1 MWIEKL
7 VIRKAEK
14 KLLPYRKQA
23 NLVKQEYFDQYQ
35 IYLPQITTLY
45 TQTTHWHGTGRYHY
59 QYQNKSRYEAV
70 CTDNITDILEAILK
84 TNGLEPHLDPWI
96 NSGGK
101 TVSLATVRMHARAFA
116 RIHAVDNETLV
127 YELGSI
133 KYWLRFYFV
142 LLFVWLVTNLWS
154 HRYFI
159 RDTLRVSFS
168 KDVQNWASAIR
179 KPHNEKVVSI
189 FDIFRGD
196 IPTSDIKGNYPVLIG
211 VTTNP
216 KHLIDT
222 IPLTRKVEQRS
233 LQPITL
239 NMFTHLEVPLQNIS
253 ETEKLLKEHNIPL
266 PVIPIEFGDIYLANE
281 PLEKLAFS

>member
-7 VIRKAEK
+7 IIKNAET

-23 NLVKQEYFDQYQ
+23 DLVKKEFIDQYQ
-35 IYLPQITTLY
+35 KYLPQITTLY
-45 TQTTHWHGTGRYHY
+45 TQTTHWHGTGKYHY
-59 QYQNKSRYEAV
+59 QHQDGSRYDAV
-70 CTDNITDILEAILK
+70 KIDETIDILTAILK
-84 TNGLEPHLDPWI
+84 SGGLEPHYDPWI

-116 RIHAVDNETLV
+116 RIHAVENETLV

-142 LLFVWLVTNLWS
+142 LLFVWLVTSLWS
-154 HRYFI
+154 QRRFI
-159 RDTLRVSFS
+159 QDTLRASFS

-179 KPHNEKVVSI
+179 KPHNKKVVSI

-196 IPTSDIKGNYPVLIG
+196 IPTSDIQGNYPVLFG
-211 VTTNP
+211 VATNP
-216 KHLIDT
+216 KDLIDT

-233 LQPITL
+233 LQPIAL
-239 NMFTHLEVPLQNIS
+239 NMFTHLEVPLQNIR
-253 ETEKLLKEHNIPL
+253 ETETLLKECNVLL

>member
-7 VIRKAEK
+7 IIRKAEK

-23 NLVKQEYFDQYQ
+23 ELVKKEFIDQYQ
-35 IYLPQITTLY
+35 EYLLQITTLY

-59 QYQNKSRYEAV
+59 QHQNESRYEAV
-70 CTDNITDILEAILK
+70 CTDNITDVLEAILK

-116 RIHAVDNETLV
+116 RIHAVKNETLV

-142 LLFVWLVTNLWS
+142 LLFVWLVTSLWS
-154 HRYFI
+154 HRSFI
-159 RDTLRVSFS
+159 RDTVRASFS

-189 FDIFRGD
+189 FDIFKGD
-196 IPTSDIKGNYPVLIG
+196 IPTSDINGNYPVLIG

-239 NMFTHLEVPLQNIS
+239 NMFTHLEVPLQNII
-253 ETEKLLKEHNIPL
+253 ETKKLLEEHNIL
-266 PVIPIEFGDIYLANE
+266 IPVIPIEFGDVYLASE